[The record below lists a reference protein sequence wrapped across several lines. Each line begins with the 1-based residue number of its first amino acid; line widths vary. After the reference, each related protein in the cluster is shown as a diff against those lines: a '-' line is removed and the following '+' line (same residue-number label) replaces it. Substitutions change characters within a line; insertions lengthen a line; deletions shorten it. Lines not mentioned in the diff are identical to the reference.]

1 MALAHYDAPRDHDAF
16 VHSVARNIR
25 SLLAM
30 RELEAQDLAE
40 HVGMSS
46 AVLSQRMSGRSAWRG
61 FELSRIAQAF
71 AVDTDVIFASTEAE
85 FREALARSR
94 CSSGFDLVDGLDV
107 IGKTSEIPGQ
117 RKLALAH

>member
-1 MALAHYDAPRDHDAF
+1 MALAHIDTPHDPADF

-30 RELEAQDLAE
+30 RDLQAQDLAE
-40 HVGMSS
+40 HIEMQ
-46 AVLSQRMSGRSAWRG
+46 APVLSQRMSGRSAWRAI
-61 FELSRIAQAF
+61 ELKRIARAF
-71 AVDTDVIFASTEAE
+71 AVDTDVIFAGTEAE